1 MRVEP
6 RILPASYAFCGHKG
20 CFFIWG
26 RNMGAY
32 FRFWKH
38 CFDFRGLTSR
48 RDYCTS
54 VIYFLLCGNFIRFL
68 EMIFL
73 LFVFDVAAQQASQ
86 GFLFT
91 IYACAGF
98 LALLSMSVRRL
109 RDGGYLDRTAW
120 KFFIPI
126 LGLIRLMWCLY
137 KEDSR

>member
-1 MRVEP
+1 MV
-6 RILPASYAFCGHKG
+6 
-20 CFFIWG
+20 
-26 RNMGAY
+26 AY

-54 VIYFLLCGNFIRFL
+54 VFSFVLFGSLIRFL

-73 LFVFDVAAQQASQ
+73 LFVFDATAQQASQ

-98 LALLSMSVRRL
+98 VALLSMSVRRL

>member
-1 MRVEP
+1 MV
-6 RILPASYAFCGHKG
+6 
-20 CFFIWG
+20 
-26 RNMGAY
+26 AY
-32 FRFWKH
+32 FSFWKH
-38 CFDFRGLTSR
+38 WFDFKGRTSR
-48 RDYCTS
+48 SDYCAS
-54 VIYFLLCGNFIRFL
+54 VFFYVLFGSLIRFL

-73 LFVFDVAAQQASQ
+73 LFVFDATAQQASQ